1 MLLRPA
7 TPLSIIFFAAFVL
20 LLLSTLTTPVIKA
33 IPLAKFNG
41 IDFGVFGYCKGS
53 DCSGMGIGYTA
64 DSTLFQSSTDGDFDL
79 PSGARHTLSAILV
92 VHPVAAF
99 LSLVC
104 FVLAVAA
111 HFHSPSHSSRYLM
124 GLLVL
129 TFPTLLVSLLAF
141 LVDILL
147 FVPHM
152 AYGGWLVLAATI
164 IIAVGAVMTCA
175 MRRTLVSRKARKK
188 RIEEHAEMNGQNYYA
203 NRMQPPPVT
212 GTIITEDPNLPR
224 AESPPPM
231 PSMSPSDKGGPD
243 FATFEMQKTSMDDR
257 TPLNPKNGS
266 VRSGS
271 TEGNDRNN
279 PGRYYGEAPPLP
291 MGPPRDQY
299 GHPLRH
305 QGSNGTMQSGRGGGP
320 PPFYGPSPS
329 RGRGGYPP
337 RGRGGFPPRGRG
349 GPPGMRGP
357 PPPGWN
363 GPGGRGGMGPP
374 GMAMGAPR
382 GGRGGGPPPYQNRFY
397 GYPAPN
403 GRGPPPGAY
412 DGPPYYQGQEQPGM
426 MAGPENGPIGQAV
439 EMDARAGT
447 PKRDVNN
454 YGLRDS
460 DDDLRG
466 MIGLQQ
472 GNFNGDDKPHR
483 QDSQSTGKM
492 SPTSEYSHPSHPSS
506 VYVPP
511 RRNWAEEGESPP
523 PLNPMITNNASQSSP
538 EESPQEARGL
548 SPIAAS
554 PISEHPTEMA
564 AALPN
569 TSKSSPHPGH
579 ARQPSADNYVE
590 DMDPRF
596 TENNSPDNA
605 AAQGSNLPSALMA
618 GFSPNRS
625 QNASPMVPVPSPLHV
640 GNAPPSPLPP
650 PQMVTADDIPE
661 FEGPRSPGGESDASH
676 FTSISQRGINP
687 NWQPPQMTGPRPGYG
702 YAPPR
707 RPKPEEAVLDA
718 NPEFSLP
725 GVPAP
730 GRTRDVRNMRGGRGG
745 GGRGLPPGAAASGGI
760 SLGGAGG
767 SRYPGAL

>member
-1 MLLRPA
+1 MTMLLRPA

-20 LLLSTLTTPVIKA
+20 LLLSTLSTPVVKA

-64 DSTLFQSSTDGDFDL
+64 DSTLFSSSTDGDFDL

-104 FVLAVAA
+104 FALAVAA

-212 GTIITEDPNLPR
+212 GTIVTEDPNLPR

-231 PSMSPSDKGGPD
+231 ASMSPSDKGGPD

-266 VRSGS
+266 VRSSS
-271 TEGNDRNN
+271 TENMDRN
-279 PGRYYGEAPPLP
+279 PGRYYGEAPPMP
-291 MGPPRDQY
+291 GPPRDQY
-299 GHPLRH
+299 GNPLRH
-305 QGSNGTMQSGRGGGP
+305 QGSNGTIQSGRGGAP

-349 GPPGMRGP
+349 GPP
-357 PPPGWN
+357 
-363 GPGGRGGMGPP
+363 
-374 GMAMGAPR
+374 
-382 GGRGGGPPPYQNRFY
+382 PYQNRLY

-412 DGPPYYQGQEQPGM
+412 DGAPYYQGQEQPGM
-426 MAGPENGPIGQAV
+426 MSGPENGPIGQAV
-439 EMDARAGT
+439 EMDARVGT
-447 PKRDVNN
+447 PKQNVNN

-472 GNFNGDDKPHR
+472 GNFNGDDKPQR

-492 SPTSEYSHPSHPSS
+492 SPTSDYSHPSHPSS

-511 RRNWAEEGESPP
+511 RRNWTEDESPP
-523 PLNPMITNNASQSSP
+523 PINPMVRNGQESSP

-554 PISEHPTEMA
+554 PISEHPAEIS

-579 ARQPSADNYVE
+579 ARQPSRDNYVE

-596 TENNSPDNA
+596 TENNPNNA
-605 AAQGSNLPSALMA
+605 QNSNNLPSALMP
-618 GFSPNRS
+618 GYSPNRS
-625 QNASPMVPVPSPLHV
+625 QNTSPMVPSPLNV

-650 PQMVTADDIPE
+650 PQMVTADDFPE
-661 FEGPRSPGGESDASH
+661 FDGPRSPGGDSDASH
-676 FTSISQRGINP
+676 FTSISQRGVNP
-687 NWQPPQMTGPRPGYG
+687 NWQPPQMSGPRPGYG

-730 GRTRDVRNMRGGRGG
+730 GRTRDVRNAMRGGRGG
-745 GGRGLPPGAAASGGI
+745 GRALPPGAAASGGVN
-760 SLGGAGG
+760 LGGTGG